1 MGCCHSGEEEAEETA
16 LSMPEAGQ
24 SINVYVKKQGK
35 RDADYDVIDMSNGE
49 PGEIWMLI
57 DAVGGVFSGGMKYYL
72 KYRKAGEEE
81 STVLGAAEI
90 DDDDTEFSY
99 KIKDIDEYNDDG
111 GIDIGFDSDPDD
123 FSDDEP
129 DEYMEENQRK
139 IKAKW
144 KMSKKCNIYSDK
156 EMTQKLGKLKAKAKG
171 KYKRKTTQTIRT
183 VREVDEEGNENERE
197 ETEEDVQHETK
208 LKKFYYK
215 FEVME
220 TKLELKV
227 EKNSEGGS
235 FSKAGL
241 EWTGENELGEE
252 LFKIVG
258 DGRNCHIKTSEGS
271 DPSSTLLA
279 AFACA
284 IQLDPK
290 DVEKSVQGMC
300 QSRING

>member
-1 MGCCHSGEEEAEETA
+1 MGLCFSGEEEAKETA
-16 LSMPEAGQ
+16 LSIPEAGQ
-24 SINVYVKKQGK
+24 SIDVYVKKQGMM
-35 RDADYDVIDMSNGE
+35 DADYDVIDMSNGE
-49 PGEIWMLI
+49 PGQIWMLI

-90 DDDDTEFSY
+90 DNDDMEFSY
-99 KIKDIDEYNDDG
+99 KIKDIDEDNDVG
-111 GIDIGFDSDPDD
+111 GIDLGFDSDPDD

-129 DEYMEENQRK
+129 DDFVEVNQRK
-139 IKAKW
+139 VKAKW
-144 KMSKKCNIYSDK
+144 KMCKKCNIYSDM
-156 EMTQKLGKLKAKAKG
+156 EMTQKLGELKAKAKG
-171 KYKRKTTQTIRT
+171 KYKRKTTEIIRT
-183 VREVDEEGNENERE
+183 VREVDEEGNENEHE
-197 ETEEDVQHETK
+197 ETEVDVQHETK

-220 TKLELKV
+220 TKIDLKV

-258 DGRNCHIKTSEGS
+258 NGRNCHIKTSEGS

-284 IQLDPK
+284 IQLDPH
-290 DVEKSVQGMC
+290 DVENSVQGMC
-300 QSRING
+300 QSHING